1 MKTPGFKIS
10 RRRFLGGVSLAALGT
25 LGYARFFEAERL
37 QFSHHVVPLLPPGSE
52 PLKLLHLSDLHASA
66 VVSLDYINRAV
77 SRALEWRPDV
87 ICVTGDFVTQRFSA
101 AENYVRILR
110 RLSEAAPCFATIGNH
125 DGGRWAR
132 EVGHGYPDIEWI
144 SNLLRLSQI
153 TLLHNTATTLRISGR
168 EIQFVGVGDVWA
180 DNIEPGKAFLRASA
194 KLPTVLLSHNPDSK
208 DDVAN
213 YNWQLMLSGHTHGGQ
228 LRVPWLGATPFAP
241 VRDKRFV
248 AGLHGWND
256 RWIHTTKGVGSV
268 YGVRINCPP
277 EVSFLTLT

>member
-1 MKTPGFKIS
+1 MKTPGFKVS
-10 RRRFLGGVSLAALGT
+10 RRRFFGGVSLAALGT
-25 LGYARFFEAERL
+25 FGYARFFEAERL
-37 QFSHHVVPLLPPGSE
+37 QVSHHSVPLLPPGSE
-52 PLKLLHLSDLHASA
+52 PVKLLHLSDLHASR
-66 VVSLDYINRAV
+66 VVSLDYINHAI
-77 SRALEWRPDV
+77 SRALEWKPDV

-101 AENYVRILR
+101 AEDYVRILR
-110 RLSEAAPCFATIGNH
+110 RLSDATPCFATLGNH

-144 SNLLRLSQI
+144 SNLLRTGQI
-153 TLLHNTATTLRISGR
+153 TLLHNTATTLRIGSR

-208 DDVAN
+208 DEVAN
-213 YNWQLMLSGHTHGGQ
+213 HYWQLMLSGHTHGGQ

-241 VRDKRFV
+241 VRDQRFV
-248 AGLHGWND
+248 EGLHGWND